1 MTGMEHLSISLKR
14 CAITLFSSSSDANFY
29 CTVANCTSDGAV
41 SSRILFAVRTST
53 VLRRLSE
60 RASASP
66 AGLLATPLKDG
77 LLIVAAPEEAAADG
91 LRSGKKSPSSA
102 RE

>member
-1 MTGMEHLSISLKR
+1 MIGMERLSISLKR
-14 CAITLFSSSSDANFY
+14 CVIILFSSSSDANFY

-53 VLRRLSE
+53 ALRRLSE
-60 RASASP
+60 RATVLP
-66 AGLLATPLKDG
+66 AALLGIPLKDG
-77 LLIVAAPEEAAADG
+77 LLIVAGPEEAAADG
-91 LRSGKKSPSSA
+91 PRSGKKSLSSA